1 MYPKLES
8 KPTEK
13 PLAAFNVILQHLRVG
28 LPKVWLIFTMVY
40 LVWLT
45 VEPSSDMHTTLK
57 TLVNRD
63 PGDLPD
69 PCLFYICA
77 SQLSN
82 VLKYAIFDRMKSLKG
97 PFLRG
102 SIWRCSCRSR
112 CIGPSPNSSSVPS
125 EAYQARLGQLH
136 RGNDFPRHSLEV

>member
-1 MYPKLES
+1 
-8 KPTEK
+8 
-13 PLAAFNVILQHLRVG
+13 
-28 LPKVWLIFTMVY
+28 
-40 LVWLT
+40 
-45 VEPSSDMHTTLK
+45 MHTTLK

-102 SIWRCSCRSR
+102 SM
-112 CIGPSPNSSSVPS
+112 
-125 EAYQARLGQLH
+125 
-136 RGNDFPRHSLEV
+136 